1 MKGLIFDYGATID
14 SGGRHWSEVIWE
26 GYCQVSLPVTKE
38 HFREAYIYAE
48 RYVSFNPVIQPSY
61 NFFELMQTR
70 IGIQI
75 DYLIGQGLLNE
86 DILKTALKIF
96 SEGEVPIIDDMHEM
110 TQHFVD
116 IIAGYCYDYARRCT
130 LDNIPLIEKLSD
142 KYEIALVSNFYGN
155 LASVIQDFGLGRCF
169 RVVIDSAVVGVR
181 KPDPAIFQLAIGRL
195 NLKAEDIT
203 VIGDSYKKDIEP
215 ARALGCN
222 AIWLKGS
229 SWDNS
234 NDTINYEP
242 CVTSLLQLFDMLQ
255 QDK

>member
-14 SGGRHWSEVIWE
+14 SGGRHWSEVMWE

-70 IGIQI
+70 IGIQL
-75 DYLIGQGLLNE
+75 DYLIQQDLLRQDSLE
-86 DILKTALKIF
+86 TALKLF
-96 SEGEVPIIDDMHEM
+96 TEGEMPIVENMHELS
-110 TQHFVD
+110 QHFVD

-130 LDNIPLIEKLSD
+130 LDSIPLIEKLSD

-155 LASVIQDFGLGRCF
+155 LASVIQDFGLSRCF
-169 RVVIDSAVVGVR
+169 RVVIDSSVVGIR
-181 KPDPAIFQLAIGRL
+181 KPDPAIFQLAIDRL
-195 NLKAEDIT
+195 GLPAEDIT
-203 VIGDSYKKDIEP
+203 VIGDSFKKDIEP
-215 ARALGCN
+215 ALSLGCH

-229 SWDNS
+229 GWDNTDNS
-234 NDTINYEP
+234 IQYEP
-242 CVTSLLQLFDMLQ
+242 CVSSLLQLYDMLQ
-255 QDK
+255 

>member
-26 GYCQVSLPVTKE
+26 GYCQCSLPVTKE
-38 HFREAYIYAE
+38 SFRQAYIYTE
-48 RYVSFNPVIQPSY
+48 RYVSFNPVIQPTY

-86 DILKTALKIF
+86 DILLTTLKIF
-96 SEGEVPIIDDMHEM
+96 CEGEVPIVDDMHEL

-130 LDNIPLIEKLSD
+130 LDNIPLLEKLSD
-142 KYEIALVSNFYGN
+142 HYEIALVSNFYGN
-155 LASVIQDFGLGRCF
+155 LSAVIQDFGLSRCF
-169 RVVIDSAVVGVR
+169 RVVVDSAVVGIR
-181 KPDPAIFQLAIGRL
+181 KPDPAIFQLAIDRL
-195 NLKAEDIT
+195 KLKPEDIT

-234 NDTINYEP
+234 DDTIEYEP
-242 CVTSLLQLFDMLQ
+242 MVTSLLQLFDMLQ
-255 QDK
+255 KNV

>member
-14 SGGRHWSEVIWE
+14 SGGRHWSEVLWE

-48 RYVSFNPVIQPSY
+48 RYVSFNPVVQPSY

-70 IGIQI
+70 IGIQL
-75 DYLIGQGLLNE
+75 DYLIQQDLLRE
-86 DILKTALKIF
+86 DSLQTALRLF
-96 SEGEVPIIDDMHEM
+96 TEGEVPIIDNMHEL

-130 LDNIPLIEKLSD
+130 LDCIPLIEKLSD

-169 RVVIDSAVVGVR
+169 RTVVDSAVVGVR
-181 KPDPAIFQLAIGRL
+181 KPDPAIFQLAIDRL
-195 NLKAEDIT
+195 NLKAEDVT
-203 VIGDSYKKDIEP
+203 VIGDSFKKDIEP
-215 ARALGCN
+215 ALSLGCQ
-222 AIWLKGS
+222 AIWLKGTGWDAS
-229 SWDNS
+229 SDPVQ
-234 NDTINYEP
+234 YEP
-242 CVTSLLQLFDMLQ
+242 CVSSILQLYDMLQ
-255 QDK
+255 

>member
-14 SGGRHWSEVIWE
+14 SGGRHWSEVMWE

-70 IGIQI
+70 IGIQL
-75 DYLIGQGLLNE
+75 DYLLQQDLLRE
-86 DILKTALKIF
+86 ESLLTALKLF
-96 SEGEVPIIDDMHEM
+96 TEGELPIVDNMHELA
-110 TQHFVD
+110 QHFVD

-130 LDNIPLIEKLSD
+130 LDSIPLIEKLSD

-155 LASVIQDFGLGRCF
+155 LAAVIQDFGLGRCF
-169 RVVIDSAVVGVR
+169 RTVVDSSVVGIR
-181 KPDPAIFQLAIGRL
+181 KPDPAIFQLAIDRL
-195 NLKAEDIT
+195 NLKPEDIT
-203 VIGDSYKKDIEP
+203 VIGDSFKKDIEP
-215 ARALGCN
+215 ALTLGCK

-229 SWDNS
+229 SWDSSDNS
-234 NDTINYEP
+234 IQYEP
-242 CVTSLLQLFDMLQ
+242 FVSSLIQLYDMLQ
-255 QDK
+255 

>member
-14 SGGRHWSEVIWE
+14 SGGKHWAEVLWE

-75 DYLIGQGLLNE
+75 DYLIQQDFLNE
-86 DILKTALKIF
+86 DILLTALKIF
-96 SEGEVPIIDDMHEM
+96 SEGEVPIIENLHEL

-130 LDNIPLIEKLSD
+130 LDCIPLIEKLSD
-142 KYEIALVSNFYGN
+142 KYECALVSNFYGN
-155 LASVIQDFGLGRCF
+155 LASVLQDFGLGRCF
-169 RVVIDSAVVGVR
+169 RTVIDSSVVGVR
-181 KPDPAIFQLAIGRL
+181 KPDPAIFQLAIDKLGL
-195 NLKAEDIT
+195 SPADIT
-203 VIGDSYKKDIEP
+203 VIGDSFKKDIEP
-215 ARALGCN
+215 ALSLGCQ
-222 AIWLKGS
+222 AIWLKGTGWDAS
-229 SWDNS
+229 SDPVQ
-234 NDTINYEP
+234 YEP
-242 CVTSLLQLFDMLQ
+242 CVSSILQLYDMLQ
-255 QDK
+255 

>member
-14 SGGRHWSEVIWE
+14 SGGRHWSEVLWE

-48 RYVSFNPVIQPSY
+48 RYVSFNPVVQPSY

-70 IGIQI
+70 IGIQL
-75 DYLIGQGLLNE
+75 DYLIQQDLLRE
-86 DILKTALKIF
+86 DSLQTALRLF
-96 SEGEVPIIDDMHEM
+96 TEGEVPIIDNMHEL

-130 LDNIPLIEKLSD
+130 LDCIPLIEKLSD

-169 RVVIDSAVVGVR
+169 RTVVDSAVVGVR
-181 KPDPAIFQLAIGRL
+181 KPDPAIFQLAIDRL
-195 NLKAEDIT
+195 NLKAEDVT
-203 VIGDSYKKDIEP
+203 VIGDSFKKDIEP
-215 ARALGCN
+215 ALSLGCQ

-229 SWDNS
+229 SWDSSDN
-234 NDTINYEP
+234 TIQYEP
-242 CVTSLLQLFDMLQ
+242 CVSTIMELFDKLQ
-255 QDK
+255 